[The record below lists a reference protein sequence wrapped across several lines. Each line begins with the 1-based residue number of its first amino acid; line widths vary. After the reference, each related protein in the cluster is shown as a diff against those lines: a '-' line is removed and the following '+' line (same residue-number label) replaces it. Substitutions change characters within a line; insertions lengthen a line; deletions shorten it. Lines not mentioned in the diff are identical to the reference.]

1 MSRRGHTAA
10 LKKLSRNPRCVT
22 YNLGTGTG
30 YSVLQV
36 RRTNEREILTSE
48 LVGSEESLNA
58 TDRQGLRRGEQ
69 EGDTDADGASSAGG
83 RRTGD
88 ASARRPWGAMGDGGN
103 TGARL
108 TYHAVDVHSY
118 SSLARRCMPIL
129 RLRRVSSAGRRS
141 WASSRC
147 ARTRGVGSRPIR
159 TGSAHPDDA

>member
-69 EGDTDADGASSAGG
+69 EGDTDADCASSAGG
-83 RRTGD
+83 RRAGD
-88 ASARRPWGAMGDGGN
+88 ASARRPWGAMGYGGQHGREAHVPRRQRAFLLLSR
-103 TGARL
+103 TQVYA
-108 TYHAVDVHSY
+108 DP
-118 SSLARRCMPIL
+118 SLAARELGWKAELGIEQMC
-129 RLRRVSSAGRRS
+129 ADS
-141 WASSRC
+141 WRWIEANPNGFG
-147 ARTRGVGSRPIR
+147 TP
-159 TGSAHPDDA
+159 